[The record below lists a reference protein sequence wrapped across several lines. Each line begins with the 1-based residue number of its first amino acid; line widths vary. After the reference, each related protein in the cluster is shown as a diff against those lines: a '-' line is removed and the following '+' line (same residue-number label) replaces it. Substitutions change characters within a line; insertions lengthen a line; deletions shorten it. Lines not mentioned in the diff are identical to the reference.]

1 MTASAEIHGL
11 LLDLW
16 EDLHSIKILWQV
28 GVLLLCIGIGWFLA
42 RRYNRRVH
50 GHAPMDITQ
59 ALGVGAA
66 IRRAQ

>member
-28 GVLLLCIGIGWFLA
+28 GVLLACIGMGQAVAGWLA
-42 RRYNRRVH
+42 VRR
-50 GHAPMDITQ
+50 T
-59 ALGVGAA
+59 
-66 IRRAQ
+66 IRAWPSSSPLEGEGRGGG